1 MRDWIQT
8 CIRYICV
15 SYGELMVRNCALD
28 VKVRGMSI
36 PMSRRRENTRAR
48 LMDAAA
54 QVFAEVGL
62 EGASVEAICER
73 AGFTRGAFYSNF
85 ESKDE
90 LFLDLASMIA
100 EQRLA
105 SVRGRIDE
113 FVGSGE
119 LADDV
124 DPVELVQ
131 RIMDS
136 GFDDRLGILMMSEI
150 RIHALRDEAFGAAYR
165 AQEQAMVASIEG
177 IVGGIVESGL
187 FSLRIDVPAAAQM
200 LMVQWE
206 GAMNRG
212 VLSGAEGEDLHRFG
226 TEALSAL
233 VQLLISPSPD

>member
-1 MRDWIQT
+1 MT
-8 CIRYICV
+8 
-15 SYGELMVRNCALD
+15 
-28 VKVRGMSI
+28 I
-36 PMSRRRENTRAR
+36 PVTRRRENTRAR
-48 LMDAAA
+48 LLDAAA

-90 LFLDLASMIA
+90 LFLDLASAIA

-113 FVGSGE
+113 FMDSGE
-119 LADDV
+119 LGGNADPID
-124 DPVELVQ
+124 LVQ
-131 RIMDS
+131 KIMDS

-150 RIHALRDEAFGAAYR
+150 RIHALRDEKFGAAYR
-165 AQEQAMVASIEG
+165 AQEQAMIASIEG

-187 FSLRIDVPAAAQM
+187 FSLRISVPAAAQM

-206 GAMNRG
+206 GCMTRG
-212 VLSGAEGEDLHRFG
+212 VLSGAEGEDLHRAG

-233 VQLLISPSPD
+233 VELLIAPTED